1 MMPVYRFKCNECG
14 EVFDQKLSFDEAD
27 KKLRCPQGHDQVQ
40 RVFFAPTIVFK
51 GSGFY
56 VTDHRG
62 KPSTG
67 D

>member
-1 MMPVYRFKCNECG
+1 MPVYRFKCNECG
-14 EVFDQKLSFDEAD
+14 EVFDQKLSFDEVD
-27 KKLRCPQGHDQVQ
+27 KKIRCPLGHVKVQ
-40 RVFFAPTIVFK
+40 RVFLAPTIVFK

-56 VTDHRG
+56 VTDHRS